1 MGAMGNAE
9 HITTPLNQ
17 IHEQLFPLLE
27 RFGEPDAESELGRL
41 SDHHRGAEVNVAD
54 SITSAMGTV
63 ACTAHTL
70 AYLIEQDAAPRYVV
84 AHASLIRQMLI
95 GAYTVSYVLGPRDSA
110 TRDERARTLV
120 AAEYASSRRAAD
132 AASKFKSDEV
142 AIIRT
147 AGEEWLEAVRSDRE
161 DYQIAREAPDKTGA
175 ITVKGSQE
183 FVELLVAVYRARD
196 DNDEE
201 MNARVMKNVPDAA
214 EWAWQITSGMAHA
227 YHWPHRLTGDD
238 DVPLLLPQ
246 IIEAIR
252 AAGYLCIAAA
262 SGTQSTFEEF
272 QTELRGSLSPTSD
285 G

>member
-1 MGAMGNAE
+1 MGNAE

-17 IHEQLFPLLE
+17 IHEQLFPVLE
-27 RFGEPDAESELGRL
+27 RFGDPESESELGRL
-41 SDHHRGAEVNVAD
+41 SELHRGAEVNVAD

-63 ACTAHTL
+63 ACAAHTL
-70 AYLIEQDAAPRYVV
+70 AYLIEQDAAPSYVV

-95 GAYTVSYVLGPRDSA
+95 GAYTVTYVLGPHDSA
-110 TRDERARTLV
+110 SRDERARTLV
-120 AAEYASSRRAAD
+120 AAEYASSRRAAA
-132 AASKFKSDEV
+132 AASNFKSDEV
-142 AIIRT
+142 ATVRT
-147 AGEEWLEAVRSDRE
+147 GGEEWLDVVRKDR
-161 DYQIAREAPDKTGA
+161 DDHQIAREAPDKTGA

-201 MNARVMKNVPDAA
+201 MNARVMKNVPDTA

-238 DVPLLLPQ
+238 DIPLLLPQ

-252 AAGYLCIAAA
+252 TAGYLCIAAA
-262 SGTQSTFEEF
+262 SGTRSSFEEF
-272 QTELRGSLSPTSD
+272 QNELRGEPSPTSD
-285 G
+285 A